1 MRSASPGLLARIADN
16 TISGKIAKDVF
27 EAMWAEGKDAD
38 AIIESKGLKQITD
51 TGAIEKAI
59 DEVMAKNP
67 GPARRLPLRQGQ
79 AVRLLRRPGHEGHR
93 RQGQPGA
100 AQRASEEEASRLRSM
115 SESDRVRRFVLERHP
130 IRGHAVRLARAW
142 LDLREH
148 QDYPPAVQALLG
160 EAVGAV
166 VLLAAT
172 LKFNGTLT
180 LQLQGKGLV
189 NLLVAQCTHD
199 FKVRGMARHDPHS
212 DERRAGFRS
221 LAGEGQII
229 VTVEAT
235 DRASSYQGVVPIT
248 GDSLAES
255 LEAYFIQ
262 SEQLPTRVLLASTP
276 GVVSG
281 MLVQRIPG
289 EGGKQAPVDPA
300 ALEAAWMKV
309 DHAMLGLT
317 PAALHRRRHRAA
329 PGAHVRRRRGARV
342 QRP

>member
-1 MRSASPGLLARIADN
+1 
-16 TISGKIAKDVF
+16 
-27 EAMWAEGKDAD
+27 
-38 AIIESKGLKQITD
+38 
-51 TGAIEKAI
+51 
-59 DEVMAKNP
+59 MA
-67 GPARRLPLRQGQ
+67 
-79 AVRLLRRPGHEGHR
+79 
-93 RQGQPGA
+93 
-100 AQRASEEEASRLRSM
+100 
-115 SESDRVRRFVLERHP
+115 ESDRVRRFVLEGHP
-130 IRGHAVRLARAW
+130 IRGHSVRMGRAW

-199 FKVRGMARHDPHS
+199 FKVRGMARHDPIG
-212 DERRAGFRS
+212 DTAGFRS
-221 LAGEGQII
+221 LVGDGQIV

-235 DRASSYQGVVPIT
+235 DRASSYQGVVPIS
-248 GDSLAES
+248 GESLAEC

-262 SEQLPTRVLLASTP
+262 SEQLPTRVVLASTP

-289 EGGKQAPVDPA
+289 EGGKQSVDPA
-300 ALEAAWMKV
+300 ALESAWMKV
-309 DHAMLGLT
+309 DHALLQLA
-317 PAALHRRRHRAA
+317 PAALIQDDIEARLVRMFGDDEVRVFAGHEVKFECRCSRERVANVLRSLGQEEVRSVIAEQGAVTVTCEFCQKPYRFDPIDAEQLFTEGA
-329 PGAHVRRRRGARV
+329 PKGSDAIN
-342 QRP
+342 